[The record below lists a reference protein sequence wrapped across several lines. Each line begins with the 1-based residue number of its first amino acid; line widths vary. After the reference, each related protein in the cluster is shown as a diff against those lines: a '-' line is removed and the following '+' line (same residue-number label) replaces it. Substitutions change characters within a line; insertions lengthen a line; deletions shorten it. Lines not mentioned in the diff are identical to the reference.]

1 MQTQFADTVL
11 NIAITGPLVRLDL
24 GIVTPQ
30 TDGQGKQQLRATATQ
45 QLVMPIEGF
54 VRAFGMQEQVMK
66 KLLADGVIQAK
77 PAGKADADAA
87 QAPAAA
93 DAAPKADAKPAARKR

>member
-30 TDGQGKQQLRATATQ
+30 ADAQGKQQLRATTTQ

-66 KLLADGVIQAK
+66 KLMADGVVQAK
-77 PAGKADADAA
+77 PAAQAEGADAA
-87 QAPAAA
+87 AAG
-93 DAAPKADAKPAARKR
+93 DAAKADAKPARKR

>member
-24 GIVTPQ
+24 GVVTPQ
-30 TDGQGKQQLRATATQ
+30 ADGQGKQQLRATTTQ

-66 KLLADGVIQAK
+66 KLLADGVVQAK
-77 PAGKADADAA
+77 PTAKTDDAA
-87 QAPAAA
+87 APAAEGGEA
-93 DAAPKADAKPAARKR
+93 VAKADAKAARKR